1 MNAKVITST
10 VAAITAAATVT
21 TTALLYNDNA
31 EVIEESTI
39 DFVIPELDLPTLEL
53 TVIDIPEVYL
63 TSLDTPK
70 IEIIGLQSNIEL
82 NYPQMSEII
91 ENEQTLLDMGDDF
104 GVDEYIVSTNI
115 SEYAEAWT
123 KLYQQYQNVSPIKY
137 IPLDKEYRIITE
149 VRLPKS
155 KEDYTTL
162 KKKLALYQSRGYN
175 AALIVFDIGDDSF
188 ELYKLAKIVKSYRLT
203 PFFAYSGYGDN
214 ELLSADP
221 EWVLDV
227 LKTLGR
233 ECAGFLPWRGS
244 ALYRFTPDETYNK
257 MVGSIL
263 RSVNADIFI
272 IGEIY
277 YGAQRGRNRHD
288 YRYIVNIP
296 ENCSAVIVK
305 GFGYRN
311 INLEKV
317 IKLARDKANTGNLPI
332 IAHVVGERPQYD
344 SINRNNIDFDTNLK
358 IKQSLERRYLKA
370 GAISTITLSGDE
382 NNFEL
387 K

>member
-10 VAAITAAATVT
+10 VAAIAAAATVT
-21 TTALLYNDNA
+21 TTALLYDDSEKIIA
-31 EVIEESTI
+31 ESSI
-39 DFVIPELDLPTLEL
+39 DFVIPELDLPTLDL
-53 TVIDIPEVYL
+53 TALDIPEVYL
-63 TSLDTPK
+63 TSLDTPI
-70 IEIIGLQSNIEL
+70 IEIAGVQSDIEL
-82 NYPQMSEII
+82 NLPMMSEIM
-91 ENEQTLLDMGDDF
+91 ENEQTFLNMGDDF
-104 GVDEYIVSTNI
+104 GVDEYIIANNS

-123 KLYQQYQNVSPIKY
+123 KLYQQYQNVSPIKH
-137 IPLDKEYRIITE
+137 IPLDREYRIITE

-155 KEDYTTL
+155 KAEYEEL
-162 KKKLALYQSRGYN
+162 KSKLTFYRTNGYN

-214 ELLSADP
+214 SIMSANP
-221 EWVLDV
+221 EWFVKVLQ
-227 LKTLGR
+227 TLGR

-272 IGEIY
+272 IGEVY
-277 YGAQRGRNRHD
+277 YGAQRGRDRHD
-288 YRYIVNIP
+288 YRFIVNIP
-296 ENCSAVIVK
+296 ENCSAVVLK

-317 IKLARDKANTGNLPI
+317 VKLARDKAGDDIPI
-332 IAHVVGERPQYD
+332 IAHVVGEKPQYD
-344 SINRNNIDFDTNLK
+344 SHNRNGKDFETNLQ

-370 GAISTITLSGDE
+370 GAISTITISGDE